1 MDINNI
7 DISNAT
13 KLCFEYNTTD
23 ASATINV
30 FPIYAKKAA
39 DPKEYSIS
47 WSPVAD
53 VQWHTAEIIFDK
65 NNPSSADVI
74 NQIKFA
80 DGTGKIYY
88 DNLRVE

>member
-1 MDINNI
+1 MQQ
-7 DISNAT
+7 S
-13 KLCFEYNTTD
+13 CVEYNTTD
-23 ASATINV
+23 ASTTINV
-30 FPIYAKKAA
+30 SPIYAHEP
-39 DPKEYSIS
+39 DPAKEYPIS

-53 VQWHTAEIIFDK
+53 GQWHTAEIIFDK
-65 NNPSSADVI
+65 NNPNSSDVI